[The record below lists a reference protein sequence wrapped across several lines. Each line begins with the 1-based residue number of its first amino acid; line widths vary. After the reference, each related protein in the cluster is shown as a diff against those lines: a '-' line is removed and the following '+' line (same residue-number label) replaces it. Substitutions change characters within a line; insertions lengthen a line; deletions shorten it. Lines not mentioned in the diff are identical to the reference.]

1 MVAAPMFAQATDKA
15 PQVVFRFVEGKDM
28 FYVPWNGNG
37 TALDS
42 LCRMI
47 NPAALDRG
55 SVKVDGYS
63 DTKKLSMIRCN
74 RVKSELIT
82 RKG

>member
-1 MVAAPMFAQATDKA
+1 MNAWKTVLLCTLLAMVPHRCLRRQRTKLHKWSSALWREMICSN
-15 PQVVFRFVEGKDM
+15 
-28 FYVPWNGNG
+28 VPWNGNG

-47 NPAALDRG
+47 KPETLDKG

-63 DTKKLSMIRCN
+63 DTKKLR
-74 RVKSELIT
+74 
-82 RKG
+82 